1 MRFSAILLAACL
13 ALLFTSTPSHAGA
26 TLDAVR
32 ARGTLRCTPSIDVS
46 GFGAPDSQGVLRG
59 MDVDLCHAYAAA
71 VLSDPNKVTLVPATA
86 ATRFTVLQSGD
97 IDVLNREVTILYRR
111 DTELGLMSGPVYM
124 YDANSLMVSKKLG
137 AKSIEDIDG
146 ASICLL
152 PGSNSETNLADYFH
166 AHNMKYTPIS
176 IDNENALIRAF
187 LAGRCEVITGDGS
200 QMAADAAQSGHPDDY
215 MLLPETLS
223 KSPLG
228 PMVRQGD
235 DQWLNIIRWV
245 VYVTFLAEEKHITQA
260 NVDQVKAT
268 THDPEVKRMLGVT
281 PGSGKALGL
290 GDDWAYQVIKAV
302 GNYGEIYERNLG
314 EKSPL
319 KLPRRLNRQW
329 YEGGLIYAP
338 PFL

>member
-1 MRFSAILLAACL
+1 MRLPAVLLGAL
-13 ALLFTSTPSHAGA
+13 VALLFTPCLGHAGA

-32 ARGTLRCTPSIDVS
+32 ARGSLRCSPSTDVS
-46 GFGAPDSQGVLRG
+46 GFGAPDSHGVLRG
-59 MDVDLCHAYAAA
+59 MDVDYCHAYAAA
-71 VLSDPNKVTLVPATA
+71 IFGDPNKVTLVPSTA

-124 YDANSLMVSKKLG
+124 YDANSLLVAKKLG
-137 AKSIEDIDG
+137 AKSIKDIDG
-146 ASICLL
+146 GTICLL

-176 IDNENALIRAF
+176 IDNANALLSAF
-187 LAGRCEVITGDGS
+187 LSGRCDVLTGDGS
-200 QMAADAAQSGHPDDY
+200 QMVADAAQSGHPNDY

-223 KSPLG
+223 KSPLA

-245 VYVTFLAEEKHITQA
+245 VYVTFLAEEKQITQA
-260 NVDQVKAT
+260 NVDQVKTT
-268 THDPEVKRMLGVT
+268 THDPEVKRMLGIM

-290 GDDWAYQVIKAV
+290 SDDYAYQIIKAV
-302 GNYGEIYERNLG
+302 GNYGEIFERNLG
-314 EKSPL
+314 DKSPL
-319 KLPRRLNRQW
+319 KLPRRLNKQW

>member
-1 MRFSAILLAACL
+1 MRIPVILFAAFL
-13 ALLFTSTPSHAGA
+13 ALLFAPTPSHAGA

-71 VLSDPNKVTLVPATA
+71 VLGDPNKVTLVPATA

-124 YDANSLMVSKKLG
+124 YDANSLMVPKKLG
-137 AKSIEDIDG
+137 AKSIKDVDG
-146 ASICLL
+146 AAICLL

-166 AHNMKYTPIS
+166 AHNLKYTPIS
-176 IDNENALIRAF
+176 IDNENALVRAF
-187 LAGRCEVITGDGS
+187 LSGRCDVITGDGS
-200 QMAADAAQSGHPDDY
+200 QMAADAAQSGHADDY

-245 VYVTFLAEEKHITQA
+245 VYVTFLAEEKQITQA

-290 GDDWAYQVIKAV
+290 SDDWAYQVIKAV
-302 GNYGEIYERNLG
+302 GNYGEIYDRNLG

-329 YEGGLIYAP
+329 YDGGLIYAP